1 MFLVEN
7 VVVVNL
13 KYVIYQDIAY
23 LYKRSGVFGDV
34 HPPSLTTSLLPR
46 QLAAVLKM
54 IRGSRVL
61 SAGNMSSDCLT
72 PGTSFSLLGRH

>member
-7 VVVVNL
+7 VVVANL
-13 KYVIYQDIAY
+13 KYVIYQEIAY

-34 HPPSLTTSLLPR
+34 HPPSLTPSLLPR

-54 IRGSRVL
+54 I
-61 SAGNMSSDCLT
+61 CCE
-72 PGTSFSLLGRH
+72 PGALGR

>member
-34 HPPSLTTSLLPR
+34 HPL
-46 QLAAVLKM
+46 V
-54 IRGSRVL
+54 
-61 SAGNMSSDCLT
+61 
-72 PGTSFSLLGRH
+72 

>member
-23 LYKRSGVFGDV
+23 LYKRSGVFWRC
-34 HPPSLTTSLLPR
+34 PPPYFNN
-46 QLAAVLKM
+46 QPLASPA
-54 IRGSRVL
+54 
-61 SAGNMSSDCLT
+61 SSSFKNDLWE
-72 PGTSFSLLGRH
+72 PGALGR